1 MLSIVERTYCTQLVL
16 AEWRRLYGVAVRWQ
30 EADLA
35 VAPLTITAA
44 REQMI
49 DFSTPF
55 FDLGLSILIARAERG
70 DAQLAYAFL
79 EPFALDTVRSAHVS
93 SSPTLSHVDGD
104 CDDQ

>member
-1 MLSIVERTYCTQLVL
+1 M
-16 AEWRRLYGVAVRWQ
+16 RWQ

-79 EPFALDTVRSAHVS
+79 EPFALDTVRCAHVPS
-93 SSPTLSHVDGD
+93 LLQCSYTSIQKCALLHFSILL
-104 CDDQ
+104 